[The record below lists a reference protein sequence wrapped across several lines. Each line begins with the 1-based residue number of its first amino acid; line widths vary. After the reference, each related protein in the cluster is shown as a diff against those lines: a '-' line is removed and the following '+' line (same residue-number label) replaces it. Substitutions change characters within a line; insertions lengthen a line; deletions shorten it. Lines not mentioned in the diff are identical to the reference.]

1 MSATSTKTLTRK
13 PADEAEIPADVVAIA
28 AGAARAVSR
37 EHAKDLNSVDD
48 ALAFVLTRPMAT
60 PREMGAA
67 FDQFIAAAADLA
79 GCVLQSRI
87 TPGLSGVTISWNK
100 SSVPSREWL
109 RRLEEEIIAFGA
121 CSGLQVWFR
130 RH

>member
-1 MSATSTKTLTRK
+1 MTKK
-13 PADEAEIPADVVAIA
+13 PVENAAKTAAAAKPNGAPEIENLFEGAAYQSVDEAL
-28 AGAARAVSR
+28 
-37 EHAKDLNSVDD
+37 K
-48 ALAFVLTRPMAT
+48 FVLARPMAT

-79 GCVLQSRI
+79 GCMVRSRI
-87 TPGLSGVTISWNK
+87 TPGLSGVTISWDK
-100 SSVPSREWL
+100 STVPSREWL
-109 RRLEEEIIAFGA
+109 RGLEEEIVAFGA

>member
-1 MSATSTKTLTRK
+1 MPKK
-13 PADEAEIPADVVAIA
+13 PVENAAKSEAAAKSNAVPKIENPFEGSDHQSVDEAL
-28 AGAARAVSR
+28 
-37 EHAKDLNSVDD
+37 K
-48 ALAFVLTRPMAT
+48 FVLTRPMAT

-79 GCVLQSRI
+79 GCTVRSRI
-87 TPGLSGVTISWNK
+87 TPGLSGVTISWDK
-100 SSVPSREWL
+100 STVPSREWL
-109 RRLEEEIIAFGA
+109 RGLEEEIVAFGA

>member
-1 MSATSTKTLTRK
+1 MTKKPVEHAAKGEAAAKPSAEPNIESLFEGSGHQSV
-13 PADEAEIPADVVAIA
+13 DEAL
-28 AGAARAVSR
+28 
-37 EHAKDLNSVDD
+37 K
-48 ALAFVLTRPMAT
+48 FVLTRPMAT

-79 GCVLQSRI
+79 GCTVRSRI
-87 TPGLSGVTISWNK
+87 TPGLSGVTISWDK
-100 SSVPSREWL
+100 STVPSREWL
-109 RRLEEEIIAFGA
+109 RGLEEEIVAFGA

>member
-1 MSATSTKTLTRK
+1 MPKK
-13 PADEAEIPADVVAIA
+13 PVENAAKSEAAAKSNAAPKIENPFEGSGPQSVDEAL
-28 AGAARAVSR
+28 
-37 EHAKDLNSVDD
+37 K
-48 ALAFVLTRPMAT
+48 FVLTRPMAT

-79 GCVLQSRI
+79 GCTVRSRI
-87 TPGLSGVTISWNK
+87 TPGLSGVTISWDK
-100 SSVPSREWL
+100 STVPSREWL
-109 RRLEEEIIAFGA
+109 RGLEEEIVAFGA

>member
-1 MSATSTKTLTRK
+1 MPKKAVDGSAKSDEGTAKTAAATTSESRSDS
-13 PADEAEIPADVVAIA
+13 ADQSCVEEAL
-28 AGAARAVSR
+28 
-37 EHAKDLNSVDD
+37 K
-48 ALAFVLTRPMAT
+48 FVLTRPMAT

-79 GCVLQSRI
+79 GCSVQSRI
-87 TPGLSGVTISWNK
+87 TPGLSGVTISWDK
-100 SSVPSREWL
+100 STVPSREWL
-109 RRLEEEIIAFGA
+109 RGLEEEIVAFGA